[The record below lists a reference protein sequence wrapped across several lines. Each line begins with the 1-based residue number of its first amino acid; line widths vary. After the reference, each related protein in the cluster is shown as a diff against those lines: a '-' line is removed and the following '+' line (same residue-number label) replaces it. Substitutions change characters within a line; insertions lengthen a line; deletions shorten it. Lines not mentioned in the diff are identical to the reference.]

1 MLAGLAAL
9 LALITLSGCATPS
22 SAKAGSAPV
31 PKPPEE
37 VFPVPETLYDTKAFT
52 EKVLGQGG
60 RVDFVFADKRPFAQ
74 CHASTITQPAPGVLL
89 AAWFGG
95 TEEKDPDVGIWFS
108 RFADGVWSPPKRL
121 AKVNDTAHWNP
132 VLFTDPEMGT
142 YLFFKVG
149 PEIPYWQTYCMKTT
163 DGGLTWTKPGELV
176 PGDKG
181 GRGPVKNKPI
191 ILADGTW
198 LAPASTELGEWKPFV
213 DRSEDKGKTW
223 IRSDDFAID
232 KDKIPGIGAIQPT
245 LWESSPGHVHA
256 LLRTAAGWTGRADSA
271 DGGKTWSPMR
281 LTDIP
286 NNNSGLDV
294 LKLDNGRLL
303 LLYNPIPKN
312 WGPRTPL
319 NLAVSTDNGET
330 WTDLVSLETEEGEY
344 SYPAIVKAQDG
355 LALCYTW
362 RRERVRCWQIPAS
375 VVK

>member
-1 MLAGLAAL
+1 M
-9 LALITLSGCATPS
+9 
-22 SAKAGSAPV
+22 
-31 PKPPEE
+31 
-37 VFPVPETLYDTKAFT
+37 PETLYDTKAFT

-181 GRGPVKNKPI
+181 GRGPVKNKHI

-294 LKLDNGRLL
+294 LKLDNGAFCFLQP
-303 LLYNPIPKN
+303 NPQRIGTRPHL
-312 WGPRTPL
+312 PRVL
-319 NLAVSTDNGET
+319 D
-330 WTDLVSLETEEGEY
+330 
-344 SYPAIVKAQDG
+344 
-355 LALCYTW
+355 
-362 RRERVRCWQIPAS
+362 R
-375 VVK
+375 